1 MKKFV
6 YILGLSLCLAS
17 CTKFLQEKQT
27 TGLQEGLYD
36 TETVLESHIYGIL
49 GRFYGSTG
57 YTGEGTEFLNLCC
70 PLIHHGLESTT
81 VRNTYY
87 ISALDY
93 TQYSSSGKNKNFFR
107 NVFNIV
113 NACNVLIANLPDSPV
128 DTVYKREI
136 MAEAR
141 FYRAFAYFRL
151 VRTWGDVPIRRE
163 TVNLGNLNAVRDPYY
178 KVYDFIIED
187 LKYAQKNMRSPQ
199 RVEEVTPNKS
209 RVNKYAATA
218 FLSTV
223 YCTIG
228 SLLTSQDDNF
238 WNNDKKERQPAFTG
252 IESAEDAYAL
262 ALEEAEKLIPGST
275 NYDAGC
281 NYALADNYGDL
292 FNWDSIDFPEV
303 YTLKERIFVLPITNG
318 LGNKN
323 VTFAEFT
330 LPPYAEGTEFR
341 DDLVATGR
349 GRWRPDR
356 WTYQHWCEDYPG
368 VKGTGKA
375 ANVWDSSSD
384 PRFDYT
390 LYHTKV
396 YNSQT
401 KTYSA
406 VYPNPDVI
414 KSNASKKHTYP
425 FFRKY
430 WSRRYSSDSGEADM
444 YLMRYAE
451 VYLNAA
457 EAAAELGNVP
467 LAHKYME
474 VIHSRARKSAPVGQT
489 ATMPKWNDD
498 QYTTTKEL
506 RNQIFWERIYE
517 TFGENHE
524 FDETH
529 RHGATWLCEQL
540 SAPMNAFLELPEQAR
555 LYKTD
560 EHNSYF
566 YPGPEP
572 YKYVTD
578 VQTARKGLLWDY
590 PATELNYNDA
600 LTINNQNDYT
610 YGL

>member
-36 TETVLESHIYGIL
+36 SETVLESHIYGIL

-57 YTGEGTEFLNLCC
+57 YTGEGTEFLNLCS
-70 PLIHHGLESTT
+70 PLIHHGLESST

-87 ISALDY
+87 ASALDY
-93 TQYSSSGKNKNFFR
+93 TQYSTSGKNQNFFR

-113 NACNVLIANLPDSPV
+113 NACNVLIANLADSPV

-163 TVNLGNLNAVRDPYY
+163 TITLENVNAIRDPYY

-187 LKYAQKNMRSPQ
+187 LRYAQKNMRSPQ

-238 WNNDKKERQPAFTG
+238 WNNDKEERQPAFTG

-368 VKGTGKA
+368 VRGTGKA

-390 LYHTKV
+390 MYHTKV
-396 YNSQT
+396 YNSQSQS
-401 KTYSA
+401 YSA
-406 VYPNPDVI
+406 VYPNPDKI
-414 KSNASKKHTYP
+414 TSNASKSHTYP
-425 FFRKY
+425 YFRKY

-474 VIHSRARKSAPVGQT
+474 VIHSRARKSAPAGQT

-498 QYTTTKEL
+498 QYTTTEEL

-555 LYKTD
+555 LYNTEAHK
-560 EHNSYF
+560 SYF

-600 LTINNQNDYT
+600 LTVNDQNDYT